1 MIGNQIL
8 IKPNNEI
15 NILIQSICIKSTI
28 IRLQPETKFETISSG
43 KKSTNLRRCFTT
55 TKYQVLNLETV
66 SFQKRKGHICSKKFP
81 KSNHYN
87 RDPHDQEFCVRT
99 KDLPMQSSPYW
110 STESCLVCKEF
121 AMSCAI
127 QTPLHLKI
135 HNGPFLAAKFY
146 WCDYTFIR
154 IEWDK
159 TILDKL
165 GNV

>member
-1 MIGNQIL
+1 MKSIYWFSQYVLRVQSSGCNL
-8 IKPNNEI
+8 KPN
-15 NILIQSICIKSTI
+15 LIQF
-28 IRLQPETKFETISSG
+28 QVE

-135 HNGPFLAAKFY
+135 YNGPFLAAKFY